1 MLLLYFS
8 VTFLGNFVTLFS
20 LLFSCSFIST
30 HYPYMYINIDKY
42 LVVSVTYLN
51 LSLNNYFMPHVTVAY
66 FPVSDVPIKFTLDG
80 SNVHACNG
88 LSIVQSNN
96 LFPKYVVSTH
106 N

>member
-1 MLLLYFS
+1 
-8 VTFLGNFVTLFS
+8 
-20 LLFSCSFIST
+20 
-30 HYPYMYINIDKY
+30 MYINIDKY

-51 LSLNNYFMPHVTVAY
+51 LSLNNFILFAYFMSHVTVAY
-66 FPVSDVPIKFTLDG
+66 FPFSDVPIKLTLDG

-96 LFPKYVVSTH
+96 LFPKYVVSTY